1 MKKTIIVMLLMLT
14 AISGWAQESKT
25 SGEKTIAPIIVEG
38 TLERVPDGTVIK
50 VSERYGNTMG
60 YFSRENEGVD
70 TVRNGKFR
78 KVYYPLTEVNPRK
91 NVDEY
96 SITARYNGSNLSG
109 HLDFYV
115 SPGARLL

>member
-1 MKKTIIVMLLMLT
+1 MMKKIITSLLLMFT
-14 AISGWAQESKT
+14 AVSGWAQESKY
-25 SGEKTIAPIIVEG
+25 SDEKPLAPIIVEG
-38 TLERVPDGTVIK
+38 TFENVPDGTVIK

-96 SITARYNGSNLSG
+96 SITARYNGGIICISWHKGYCN
-109 HLDFYV
+109 
-115 SPGARLL
+115 RCWN